1 MMLWMILTILCSAA
15 AVLVAAPFS
24 APSTEMR
31 EDAASADLQV
41 YRDQLGEVEREV
53 AAGII
58 ATTQAEGARAEIGRR
73 LLGAQKAIGAAVR
86 GPTLAGNQVAIV
98 GVTGVVVLGSVILY
112 ALSGRPDL
120 ARRRRPSAPTVSRQR
135 RCRSPRVDLDN
146 RRTAAPATAG
156 TAPSAAQGVGS
167 VDEMIERIA
176 ARLEKNPGNAEDW
189 RMLGW
194 SYFGTDRYAEAAD
207 AYGKAAQLQPKNA
220 QLFASQGEAL
230 VRASQGQITPQA
242 MAVLET
248 THKLDP
254 KEPRARFFLGMAKE
268 QAGNKA
274 AALADWAA
282 LAKEADP
289 AEPWVADLLQRI
301 AELAGQMGVRSPRRS
316 ARGSPTGGTS
326 RTGAA
331 EGRRAGGARPPPPQN
346 PWHRHPRQQ
355 SPAPA
360 RGPTADDVKAAETL
374 SAGDRNA
381 MIRGMV
387 DGLAARLEKSPRDA
401 DGWIKLIR
409 SRKVLGEDAAASQAL
424 KKALD
429 IFADT
434 PDERAQIVA
443 AAMELQVKP

>member
-1 MMLWMILTILCSAA
+1 MLLWMILTSLCSAA
-15 AVLVAAPFS
+15 AVLVATPFLRRYG
-24 APSTEMR
+24 ER
-31 EDAASADLQV
+31 EDAASADLLV

-53 AAGII
+53 AAGMI
-58 ATTQAEGARAEIGRR
+58 APTQAEGARVEIGRR
-73 LLGAQKAIGAAVR
+73 LIAAQKAIGAAVK

-98 GVTGVVVLGSVILY
+98 GVTGIVVLGSVIIY

-120 ARRRRPSAPTVSRQR
+120 PSAQAVRPHGVATTAAGPPTSAGAGQTAP
-135 RCRSPRVDLDN
+135 RSPDPS
-146 RRTAAPATAG
+146 AAQAPQIAAG
-156 TAPSAAQGVGS
+156 TAPGLGS

-194 SYFGTDRYAEAAD
+194 SYFGTDRYGEAAD

-274 AALADWAA
+274 AALADWVA

-301 AELAGQMGVRSPRRS
+301 AELAGQMGIAVPDV
-316 ARGSPTGGTS
+316 AR
-326 RTGAA
+326 AA
-331 EGRRAGGARPPPPQN
+331 AQQSGPPGLALLKDAEPAATATVPARPVTPSAKTTEP
-346 PWHRHPRQQ
+346 
-355 SPAPA
+355 
-360 RGPTADDVKAAETL
+360 RGPTAEDVKAAEAL
-374 SAGDRNA
+374 SAGDRNT

-387 DGLAARLEKSPRDA
+387 DGLAARLEKNPRDA

-409 SRKVLGEDAAASQAL
+409 SRKVLGEEADASQAL
-424 KKALD
+424 KKALE
-429 IFADT
+429 IFADA
-434 PDERAQIVA
+434 PAERAQIVA

>member
-1 MMLWMILTILCSAA
+1 MLLWMILTILCSAA
-15 AVLVAAPFS
+15 AVLVAAPFLRHYGQ
-24 APSTEMR
+24 P
-31 EDAASADLQV
+31 EDAAAADLQV

-53 AAGII
+53 TAGII
-58 ATTQAEGARAEIGRR
+58 APTQAEGARVEIGRR
-73 LLGAQKAIGAAVR
+73 LLAAQKAIGAAVT
-86 GPTLAGNQVAIV
+86 GPAMAGNQVAIV
-98 GVTGVVVLGSVILY
+98 GVTGIVVLGSVILY

-120 ARRRRPSAPTVSRQR
+120 PSVQTARPQSAAAIAMPQPAGGAGQPA
-135 RCRSPRVDLDN
+135 RSPEP
-146 RRTAAPATAG
+146 AAQVPRGAAG
-156 TAPSAAQGVGS
+156 TAPSLGS

-207 AYGKAAQLQPKNA
+207 AYGKAAQLQPGNA

-242 MAVLET
+242 MAVFET

-254 KEPRARFFLGMAKE
+254 KEPRARFFMGMAKE
-268 QAGNKA
+268 QAGDKA
-274 AALADWAA
+274 AALSDWVA
-282 LAKEADP
+282 LAKDADP
-289 AEPWVADLLQRI
+289 AEPWTADLVQRI
-301 AELAGQMGVRSPRRS
+301 AELSGQMGIAVPDV
-316 ARGSPTGGTS
+316 ARAAAQQAGPPGLALLKDAEPAAPT
-326 RTGAA
+326 AA
-331 EGRRAGGARPPPPQN
+331 PIKPV
-346 PWHRHPRQQ
+346 
-355 SPAPA
+355 APLPKTA
-360 RGPTADDVKAAETL
+360 ESRGPTAEDVKAAEAL
-374 SAGDRNA
+374 SAGDRNT

-429 IFADT
+429 IFADA
-434 PDERAQIVA
+434 PAERAQIVA